1 MASEDHVRQKHVV
14 VLTGGHDKNERRRE
28 IAGNGGG
35 KSGSETSEGSLT
47 LGAKGYL
54 PSGHIVSLLWVLK
67 QFAQQIPTG
76 QIMGSFKKYPPQ
88 YPVGTL

>member
-1 MASEDHVRQKHVV
+1 MSSPQDLSSRTNSWAVYK
-14 VLTGGHDKNERRRE
+14 ERHGE
-28 IAGNGGG
+28 CGICQFDAH
-35 KSGSETSEGSLT
+35 KFPYT
-47 LGAKGYL
+47 LGAKGHL

-67 QFAQQIPTG
+67 QFAWQIPTG